1 MTTSLCSITLTAGAG
16 RMAVSDPHG
25 WTLTLI
31 SILVVFSALVILY
44 CLYSLSGHLLSGRF
58 KEKAGGKGDD
68 AAIAAAI
75 AMALEAETSSE
86 EVEAAIAAA
95 LHLYLGESV
104 HDIEPGFITIKPKDN
119 TNWIFRNIR

>member
-1 MTTSLCSITLTAGAG
+1 
-16 RMAVSDPHG
+16 MAVSDPHG